1 MQQITH
7 SWSGIVCLLSFIYVF
22 MKRRNTKRG
31 EKNQQTGKRASFSPP
46 IMWLSGKSHHRDV
59 WIFWPFHSRRISVF
73 ASHTEQR
80 PTSEQDKAT
89 LMSVEWVWMN
99 MWLTEEQGGSQ
110 NEAERNL
117 ERGKDNL
124 SISTLSI
131 SLFTPNLYHS
141 HSTRLNDS
149 WWTAESKLKLNIS
162 SFDDSVCNYS

>member
-1 MQQITH
+1 
-7 SWSGIVCLLSFIYVF
+7 
-22 MKRRNTKRG
+22 
-31 EKNQQTGKRASFSPP
+31 
-46 IMWLSGKSHHRDV
+46 
-59 WIFWPFHSRRISVF
+59 
-73 ASHTEQR
+73 
-80 PTSEQDKAT
+80 
-89 LMSVEWVWMN
+89 MN

-149 WWTAESKLKLNIS
+149 
-162 SFDDSVCNYS
+162 